1 MLPYGVFLP
10 KTRLE
15 CVSTGRKASLS
26 AQSCNL
32 YRSFFFFF
40 LTRFG
45 LEFRIQ
51 AKSIQGG
58 GLGLHLE
65 NCSLVDIHVR
75 ILFIILRG
83 CHIIQIGFRV
93 VRRSLPPECWNYRL
107 TETPPKAVKG
117 SGFFCGSP
125 IQNTVEVPRL
135 PSLSKLQM
143 RLSTYRALKLP
154 WSGSLRGRVKC
165 TVHQAASELS
175 VF

>member
-1 MLPYGVFLP
+1 MECG
-10 KTRLE
+10 TRLE

-32 YRSFFFFF
+32 YRSFFFFFF

-107 TETPPKAVKG
+107 TETPQSSERKWV
-117 SGFFCGSP
+117 FFVVVQSRILWKFPDCP
-125 IQNTVEVPRL
+125 VCPNC
-135 PSLSKLQM
+135 K
-143 RLSTYRALKLP
+143 
-154 WSGSLRGRVKC
+154 
-165 TVHQAASELS
+165 
-175 VF
+175 

>member
-1 MLPYGVFLP
+1 M
-10 KTRLE
+10 RLKNVTG
-15 CVSTGRKASLS
+15 VSTGRKASLS

-32 YRSFFFFF
+32 YRFFFF

-75 ILFIILRG
+75 IFFIILRG

-117 SGFFCGSP
+117 SGFFFFFVVVQSRILWKFPDCP
-125 IQNTVEVPRL
+125 VCPNC
-135 PSLSKLQM
+135 K
-143 RLSTYRALKLP
+143 
-154 WSGSLRGRVKC
+154 
-165 TVHQAASELS
+165 
-175 VF
+175 